1 VRLVASANAELL
13 SSGQQVRSGARVPAQ
28 RASERH
34 IAHRVRRLMP
44 RTQTLACFWM
54 LGDDP
59 DKLVALLK
67 AI

>member
-1 VRLVASANAELL
+1 
-13 SSGQQVRSGARVPAQ
+13 
-28 RASERH
+28 
-34 IAHRVRRLMP
+34 MP